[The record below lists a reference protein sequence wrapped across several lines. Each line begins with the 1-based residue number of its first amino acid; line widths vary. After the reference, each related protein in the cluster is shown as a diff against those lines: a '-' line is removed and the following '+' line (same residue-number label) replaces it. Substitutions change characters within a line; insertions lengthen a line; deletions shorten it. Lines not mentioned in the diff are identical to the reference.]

1 MKNSNPAFLHSLL
14 LFAFHEMI
22 IHHAIL
28 QGSHSF
34 LAYEVTQYLISVWES
49 CGRTFARNHVAVFLE
64 EGGGIFGILAEIL
77 LEARIAG
84 SLLAFE
90 NACACQNHRSCA
102 DGTDPLACLVLGDER
117 LAHTF
122 VLVEVCA
129 AWHSAWNHQHVS
141 IFKTFNILKLQVS
154 LDGNTMRCF
163 YPFCTRYTYC
173 LDVYTTSAED
183 VYRSQS
189 FDFLE
194 AIGNLKFAI
203 FGNEY
208 QAKKSASIE
217 KILLYLEKKEAE
229 VYVENAYYEFL
240 THDQQ
245 LNVKAA
251 GVFEDYNFDVDYV
264 ISMGGDGTFL
274 KAASRV
280 GAKGTPIIGV
290 NMGRLGFLADVL
302 PSEIESALDSL
313 YSGECLIEEHA
324 VIQVEAEGGI
334 LAGNPFA
341 LNDIAVLKRDDASM
355 ISIRT
360 QVDGEFL
367 VTYQADGLI
376 VTTPTGST
384 AYNLSNGGPIII
396 PQSGSICLTPVAPHS
411 LNIRPIVINDTAVI
425 TLDIESRSH
434 NYLVAIDGRS
444 ERMTEET
451 RLIIRKAPHSIKIV
465 KQRNQRYFSTLREKL
480 MWGADQRER

>member
-1 MKNSNPAFLHSLL
+1 MA
-14 LFAFHEMI
+14 
-22 IHHAIL
+22 
-28 QGSHSF
+28 Q
-34 LAYEVTQYLISVWES
+34 
-49 CGRTFARNHVAVFLE
+49 
-64 EGGGIFGILAEIL
+64 
-77 LEARIAG
+77 
-84 SLLAFE
+84 
-90 NACACQNHRSCA
+90 
-102 DGTDPLACLVLGDER
+102 
-117 LAHTF
+117 
-122 VLVEVCA
+122 
-129 AWHSAWNHQHVS
+129 QH
-141 IFKTFNILKLQVS
+141 
-154 LDGNTMRCF
+154 
-163 YPFCTRYTYC
+163 
-173 LDVYTTSAED
+173 
-183 VYRSQS
+183 
-189 FDFLE
+189 
-194 AIGNLKFAI
+194 LKFAI

-240 THDQQ
+240 TRDQH
-245 LNVKAA
+245 LDVKAA

-313 YSGECLIEEHA
+313 YAGDC
-324 VIQVEAEGGI
+324 I

>member
-1 MKNSNPAFLHSLL
+1 M
-14 LFAFHEMI
+14 
-22 IHHAIL
+22 
-28 QGSHSF
+28 
-34 LAYEVTQYLISVWES
+34 
-49 CGRTFARNHVAVFLE
+49 
-64 EGGGIFGILAEIL
+64 AE
-77 LEARIAG
+77 
-84 SLLAFE
+84 
-90 NACACQNHRSCA
+90 
-102 DGTDPLACLVLGDER
+102 
-117 LAHTF
+117 
-122 VLVEVCA
+122 
-129 AWHSAWNHQHVS
+129 QH
-141 IFKTFNILKLQVS
+141 
-154 LDGNTMRCF
+154 
-163 YPFCTRYTYC
+163 
-173 LDVYTTSAED
+173 
-183 VYRSQS
+183 
-189 FDFLE
+189 
-194 AIGNLKFAI
+194 LKFAI

-217 KILLYLEKKEAE
+217 IILNYLDKRRAE
-229 VYVENAYYEFL
+229 VYVESTYYDFL
-240 THDQQ
+240 TRDQHLK
-245 LNVKAA
+245 LNIA

-280 GAKGTPIIGV
+280 GAKGTPIIGI

-313 YSGECLIEEHA
+313 YAGECQIEEHA
-324 VIQVEAEGGI
+324 VIQVEPKGGV

-360 QVDGEFL
+360 MVDGEFL

-376 VTTPTGST
+376 VSTPTGST

-396 PQSGSICLTPVAPHS
+396 PQSGSLCLTPVAPHS
-411 LNIRPIVINDTAVI
+411 LNIRPIVINDTAEI

-451 RLIIRKAPHSIKIV
+451 RLVIRRAAHSIKIV

-480 MWGADQRER
+480 MWGADQRAR

>member
-1 MKNSNPAFLHSLL
+1 M
-14 LFAFHEMI
+14 
-22 IHHAIL
+22 
-28 QGSHSF
+28 
-34 LAYEVTQYLISVWES
+34 
-49 CGRTFARNHVAVFLE
+49 
-64 EGGGIFGILAEIL
+64 AE
-77 LEARIAG
+77 
-84 SLLAFE
+84 
-90 NACACQNHRSCA
+90 
-102 DGTDPLACLVLGDER
+102 
-117 LAHTF
+117 
-122 VLVEVCA
+122 
-129 AWHSAWNHQHVS
+129 QH
-141 IFKTFNILKLQVS
+141 
-154 LDGNTMRCF
+154 
-163 YPFCTRYTYC
+163 
-173 LDVYTTSAED
+173 
-183 VYRSQS
+183 
-189 FDFLE
+189 
-194 AIGNLKFAI
+194 LKFAI

-217 KILLYLEKKEAE
+217 KILDYLDRRGAE
-229 VYVENAYYEFL
+229 IYVENAYYEFL
-240 THDQQ
+240 TRDQHIE
-245 LNVKAA
+245 VHAA

-302 PSEIESALDSL
+302 PSEIEPALDSL
-313 YSGECLIEEHA
+313 YAGDIQIEDHA
-324 VIQVEAEGGI
+324 VIQVEAEGGV

-360 QVDGEFL
+360 QVNGEFL

-376 VTTPTGST
+376 VATPTGST

-396 PQSGSICLTPVAPHS
+396 PQSGSLCLTPVAPHS
-411 LNIRPIVINDTAVI
+411 LNIRPIVINDTAEI

-451 RLIIRKAPHSIKIV
+451 RLIIRKAPHTIKIV